1 MVSRSLF
8 TCSFFLGLA
17 CVSSTNLRFVTK
29 SKTKYL
35 IFVCF
40 EEDHSLLAYQDNSLF
55 HCWRPCFPVIW
66 PHSAS
71 SHVTHFCP
79 HLFRFELY
87 PSYRIGPYWLLISLG
102 PDYCC
107 LYPHSSNPLPSE
119 FFASANCPR
128 HSSPHSFSLS
138 YSTHSSAYE
147 SHSSRHRG
155 AQGPRRFSSSPPCIL
170 LFLSFDSF

>member
-1 MVSRSLF
+1 MYTVVSRSLF
-8 TCSFFLGLA
+8 TWSFFLGLA

-40 EEDHSLLAYQDNSLF
+40 EEDHSLLAYQDNSIF

-71 SHVTHFCP
+71 SHVSHFCP

-107 LYPHSSNPLPSE
+107 LYPHSSHPLPSG
-119 FFASANCPR
+119 FFALANYPR
-128 HSSPHSFSLS
+128 HSFPHSFFLFSF
-138 YSTHSSAYE
+138 HS
-147 SHSSRHRG
+147 
-155 AQGPRRFSSSPPCIL
+155 
-170 LFLSFDSF
+170 FLSL